1 MSEKRELILK
11 YRNDVV
17 NGKKLTRSTTSEL
30 FNINNKFLLNLSDAA
45 NYITRYFHGSKVV
58 IEELAN
64 IKKIFVVRIVH
75 FVHNQHSLIQKLLDM
90 SFHHQKK

>member
-1 MSEKRELILK
+1 MSEKRELISK

-17 NGKKLTRSTTSEL
+17 DGKKLTRSTISEL

-45 NYITRYFHGSKVV
+45 NYITRHFHGSKVD

-64 IKKIFVVRIVH
+64 IKKIFAVKIVH
-75 FVHNQHSLIQKLLDM
+75 FVHDQHFLIQK
-90 SFHHQKK
+90 